1 MRPSVLRAL
10 VVLAVLAILVVSAIP
25 LLILLDLS
33 SDGTGWGLCD
43 EGLDTCRVGPFS
55 GARLA
60 AVLLVLL
67 FAMAAL
73 LRFVVWIASRSSQR
87 NAVPSSTTDF
97 FIPE

>member
-1 MRPSVLRAL
+1 MNPNVLRGL
-10 VVLAVLAILVVSAIP
+10 VVIAVLAILVVAAIP
-25 LLILLDLS
+25 LLILLDLAG
-33 SDGTGWGLCD
+33 DGTGWGLCD

-60 AVLLVLL
+60 AVLLGVL

-73 LRFVVWIASRSSQR
+73 LRMIVWFASRSAR
-87 NAVPSSTTDF
+87 NRAVPSSTTDF